1 MEPDAQNPN
10 GYVRFYNE
18 HGQPVTVEGKPGGR
32 TDPATHIPIRPDGT
46 YDVPRGWNP

>member
-1 MEPDAQNPN
+1 
-10 GYVRFYNE
+10 VRFYNE